1 MDPLVEYH
9 KRVARE
15 IDRSKHDWI
24 NNTPQP
30 TMLTGGRRVRQNPLP
45 GLGASTDGAPSTLA
59 VGCPARRGR
68 LIDTEE
74 DGRFFNIGA
83 DLSGGRRRKK
93 GFGADIARGFNS
105 LVREVTP
112 VVRDVGKEV
121 GKEFL
126 KDGIKTLVKGGR
138 RHGYSIGNFVKD
150 VAPVALPLMMGLG
163 RKKRSKKEQSYPECV
178 GGETTGGARRGGRQA
193 RNAIVQKVMRE
204 KGLKL
209 IEASKYVKAHN
220 LY

>member
-1 MDPLVEYH
+1 MDSLVEYH

-24 NNTPQP
+24 ANTPQP

-45 GLGASTDGAPSTLA
+45 QLGASTDGSPCTLA
-59 VGCPARRGR
+59 VGCPERRGR
-68 LIDTEE
+68 L
-74 DGRFFNIGA
+74 
-83 DLSGGRRRKK
+83 DLAGGRRRKR

-105 LVREVTP
+105 LVREVAP

-163 RKKRSKKEQSYPECV
+163 RRGQKPKKEKAYPECV

>member
-9 KRVARE
+9 KRIARE

-24 NNTPQP
+24 ANTPQP
-30 TMLTGGRRVRQNPLP
+30 TMLTGGRRIRQNPLP
-45 GLGASTDGAPSTLA
+45 GLGASTDGAPCTLA
-59 VGCPARRGR
+59 VGSPARRGR
-68 LIDTEE
+68 LIHKEK
-74 DGRFFNIGA
+74 DGRFFNVGA
-83 DLSGGRRRKK
+83 DLSGGRRRKR

-105 LVREVTP
+105 LVREVAP

-138 RHGYSIGNFVKD
+138 RHRYSIGDFVKD
-150 VAPVALPLMMGLG
+150 AAPVALPLMMGLG
-163 RKKRSKKEQSYPECV
+163 RKGGGKAKKEKAYTECV
-178 GGETTGGARRGGRQA
+178 GGETTRKGGRQA
-193 RNAIVQKVMRE
+193 RNAIVQKIMKE